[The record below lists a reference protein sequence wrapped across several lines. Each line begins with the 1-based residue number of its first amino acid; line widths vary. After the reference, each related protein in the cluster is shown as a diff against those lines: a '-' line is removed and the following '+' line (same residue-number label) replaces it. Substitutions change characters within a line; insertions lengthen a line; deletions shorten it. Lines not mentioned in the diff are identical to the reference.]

1 MAANDDVDDEAMRL
15 WLADGKAPKGLCPHC
30 GSTVSVVQRGGFRA
44 RCSHRRCGAS
54 GPIMRTITRAVEAFC
69 RPPGYVERHM
79 GIHPSSLTDVVSV
92 LEYDRDA
99 AIRDLAAERAR
110 ADRAEAELTE
120 WAGPCTCDEINARH
134 CPRHNETPEQR
145 QAAFDAVC
153 KERDEARAER
163 DERHHDAV
171 LIQEH
176 WTSIPFR
183 VLQAAFN
190 EAELLRV
197 WNSGFFASHLDD
209 YIKRHEFIL
218 WKVQNALWHYSYRR
232 SWNNLALIMK
242 GLSKLSVDKPGF
254 ELRVSHSTAWNPLG
268 RSYHHSDVFL
278 DGALA
283 FHLFYRGALVLTV
296 AFNPF
301 ANGEVGVVQIQLR
314 QKKGNRFLYQLG
326 AHYVDFALD
335 ILARAFGEDKLHIV
349 DGKSAVAGVR
359 ASYGQSPCAIDEE
372 AEARIAGIYDR
383 PLERFTR
390 EEGFS
395 RENLQKRS
403 YFRLIPRTS

>member
-1 MAANDDVDDEAMRL
+1 MDALFECLTPKSDEPEDR
-15 WLADGKAPKGLCPHC
+15 
-30 GSTVSVVQRGGFRA
+30 TRSVQPFREAVLYDLYDEEIEHSHIYGRHETFRA
-44 RCSHRRCGAS
+44 ACRFLAS
-54 GPIMRTITRAVEAFC
+54 A
-69 RPPGYVERHM
+69 
-79 GIHPSSLTDVVSV
+79 SDQK
-92 LEYDRDA
+92 
-99 AIRDLAAERAR
+99 
-110 ADRAEAELTE
+110 RAELFAVIALAKWLESV
-120 WAGPCTCDEINARH
+120 
-134 CPRHNETPEQR
+134 
-145 QAAFDAVC
+145 AFDARGLEPTCLARYPFEVIAADENNVAHRYVVPPAC
-153 KERDEARAER
+153 VEKLASHPWVLEHFHRDFRFE
-163 DERHHDAV
+163 
-171 LIQEH
+171 EH

-183 VLQAAFN
+183 VLQTAFS

-232 SWNNLALIMK
+232 SWNNLALLMK

-283 FHLFYRGALVLTV
+283 FHLFYRGVLVLTV

-372 AEARIAGIYDR
+372 AEARIASIYDR

-403 YFRLIPRTS
+403 YYKLVPRRT

>member
-1 MAANDDVDDEAMRL
+1 MDALFECLTPKSDEPEDRTRSVQPFREAILYDLYDEEIEDPHIYGRHETFRTARRF
-15 WLADGKAPKGLCPHC
+15 LASASDQQRAELFAVIALAKWFESVAFDTRGL
-30 GSTVSVVQRGGFRA
+30 
-44 RCSHRRCGAS
+44 
-54 GPIMRTITRAVEAFC
+54 E
-69 RPPGYVERHM
+69 
-79 GIHPSSLTDVVSV
+79 PSSLARYPIETAAADEDDMTQRYVVPPAGI
-92 LEYDRDA
+92 ER
-99 AIRDLAAERAR
+99 LAAHPWVKGHFQSYFRFE
-110 ADRAEAELTE
+110 
-120 WAGPCTCDEINARH
+120 
-134 CPRHNETPEQR
+134 
-145 QAAFDAVC
+145 
-153 KERDEARAER
+153 
-163 DERHHDAV
+163 
-171 LIQEH
+171 EH
-176 WTSIPFR
+176 WGSVPFR
-183 VLQAAFN
+183 VLQSVFS
-190 EAELLRV
+190 EAELLRI